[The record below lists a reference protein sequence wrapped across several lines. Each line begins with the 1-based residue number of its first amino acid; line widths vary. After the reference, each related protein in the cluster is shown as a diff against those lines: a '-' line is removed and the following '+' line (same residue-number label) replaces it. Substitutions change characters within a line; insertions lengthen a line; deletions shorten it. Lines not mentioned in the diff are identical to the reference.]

1 MWRIRRT
8 DVWDARMETTANSE
22 YTVLVVDDD
31 VALSHFFQEALSG
44 VGFNVLTSNSGL
56 KCLETIRYGVK
67 KVDVVLL
74 DYGMPTFDGSQ
85 TLEYLKAQFPHVKTI
100 GVTGVDTSQLPETYR
115 DGVEHLLPKPVTL
128 PNLVSSIH
136 SVLGVAVEAET
147 KTARR
152 RTNWI
157 RFGLCYA
164 ILILCSYG
172 VLWLL
177 YQMVGKALFLR

>member
-1 MWRIRRT
+1 MG
-8 DVWDARMETTANSE
+8 S
-22 YTVLVVDDD
+22 
-31 VALSHFFQEALSG
+31 
-44 VGFNVLTSNSGL
+44 
-56 KCLETIRYGVK
+56 
-67 KVDVVLL
+67 KVDVVTFRR
-74 DYGMPTFDGSQ
+74 YSMPTFDGSQ
-85 TLEYLKAQFPHVKTI
+85 TLEYLKTQFPHVKTI

-152 RTNWI
+152 KTKWI

-177 YQMVGKALFLR
+177 YQSWWRQGALLAVRFTDAASVFCGSSVRKSATPEHLPGTFHTTR